1 MAFNRSGVN
10 LGNQFSH
17 AAAVSRGEASESN
30 NRSRSYFHLP
40 RGIKGHKWTEKEE
53 RFNIL
58 LAKNNATDPDDT
70 GYKFY
75 KAVPVH
81 ELPNLADP
89 KHPHQY
95 PCLKIIGKPCPC
107 CERKEQLDDGSKGGE
122 NWDRIKPFI
131 PKDRVLYY
139 MNPENTSDILLHEC
153 AAKQKG
159 EAAFPQ
165 RLMAQATAMSEG
177 NLPIPFASPNE
188 DGRIVKVN
196 TAKDTFGG
204 HEYYSA
210 SAVNFFPRREL
221 PADELYD
228 RCVPWNEVLN
238 FGTYEEMERVMN
250 GGEPDPYNSGAPA
263 ATQAPAQAY
272 TEEQRQE
279 EFERA
284 CEQSLQGQQGGF
296 RQAAQPATHYAQ
308 PQPAGFQAA
317 PPPTPQPQ
325 QAPTG
330 FRSSPAAPGGPLTEE
345 DFARDPYSQQP
356 QRTFPS
362 EQPQPAAAPAQG
374 GCHAGLQF
382 GRDFSTSRKC
392 CNCAQYAQCERA
404 SR

>member
-1 MAFNRSGVN
+1 MAFNRNSVN

-17 AAAVSRGEASESN
+17 AAAVSRGEASENN
-30 NRSRSYFHLP
+30 NRSRSYFHIP
-40 RGIKGHKWTEKEE
+40 KGMKGHKWTEKEE

-107 CERKEQLDDGSKGGE
+107 CKRKEDLDDGSKGGE
-122 NWDRIKPFI
+122 NWERIKPFI

-139 MNPENTSDILLHEC
+139 MNPENTNDILVHEC

-177 NLPIPFASPNE
+177 SLPIPFASPNE

-228 RCVPWNEVLN
+228 RCKPWNELLN

-250 GGEPDPYNSGAPA
+250 GGEPDPYTMAAPA
-263 ATQAPAQAY
+263 ASNASPEH
-272 TEEQRQE
+272 TEEEKQA

-284 CEQSLQGQQGGF
+284 CEQSL
-296 RQAAQPATHYAQ
+296 RNNQPANAA
-308 PQPAGFQAA
+308 PAGFQQAS
-317 PPPTPQPQ
+317 QPAQ
-325 QAPTG
+325 G
-330 FRSSPAAPGGPLTEE
+330 FQTSPANGPLMDE
-345 DFARDPYSQQP
+345 DFSRDPYAAQP
-356 QRTFPS
+356 QRSFPS
-362 EQPQPAAAPAQG
+362 EQAAPANPAPAAG
-374 GCHAGLQF
+374 GCPFGLRL
-382 GRDFSTSRKC
+382 GIDFETSRKC
-392 CNCAQYAQCERA
+392 CNCTSYDLCAKARRNA
-404 SR
+404 

>member
-1 MAFNRSGVN
+1 MAFNRNSVN

-17 AAAVSRGEASESN
+17 AAAVSRGEASENSS
-30 NRSRSYFHLP
+30 RSRCYYHVPQGMKS
-40 RGIKGHKWTEKEE
+40 HKWTAKEE

-75 KAVPVH
+75 KPVPVH

-107 CERKEQLDDGSKGGE
+107 CERKEQIDDGTKGGE
-122 NWDRIKPFI
+122 NWDRIKPLI

-139 MNPENTSDILLHEC
+139 FNPENTGEILLHEC

-177 NLPIPFASPNE
+177 SLPIPFASPNA

-196 TAKDTFGG
+196 TAKDNFNGN
-204 HEYYSA
+204 EYFAA

-221 PADELYD
+221 PADDLYN
-228 RCVPWNEVLN
+228 RCLPWNELLN
-238 FGTYEEMERVMN
+238 FGTYEEMQRVMN
-250 GGEPDPYNSGAPA
+250 GGEPDPYTSSTPA
-263 ATQAPAQAY
+263 ASSAPVH
-272 TEEQRQE
+272 TEEQKQA

-284 CEQSLQGQQGGF
+284 VEQSLPQS
-296 RQAAQPATHYAQ
+296 QA
-308 PQPAGFQAA
+308 PQGFQQTQQQVPHGFQQSPVNA
-317 PPPTPQPQ
+317 PVQGFQ
-325 QAPTG
+325 Q
-330 FRSSPAAPGGPLTEE
+330 SPANGPLNEA
-345 DFARDPYSQQP
+345 DFQRDPYSAP
-356 QRTFPS
+356 QRNFPS
-362 EQPQPAAAPAQG
+362 EQAQPQNS
-374 GCHAGLQF
+374 GCPAGLRF
-382 GRDFSTSRKC
+382 GSDFETSRKC
-392 CNCAQYAQCERA
+392 CNCNAYEACRNV
-404 SR
+404 RRNG

>member
-1 MAFNRSGVN
+1 
-10 LGNQFSH
+10 
-17 AAAVSRGEASESN
+17 
-30 NRSRSYFHLP
+30 
-40 RGIKGHKWTEKEE
+40 
-53 RFNIL
+53 
-58 LAKNNATDPDDT
+58 
-70 GYKFY
+70 
-75 KAVPVH
+75 
-81 ELPNLADP
+81 
-89 KHPHQY
+89 
-95 PCLKIIGKPCPC
+95 
-107 CERKEQLDDGSKGGE
+107 
-122 NWDRIKPFI
+122 
-131 PKDRVLYY
+131 
-139 MNPENTSDILLHEC
+139 LLHEC

-263 ATQAPAQAY
+263 ATQAPAQAC
-272 TEEQRQE
+272 TEEQKQE

-284 CEQSLQGQQGGF
+284 CEQSLRGQRDKAMTSDALNTWNKMHPAPQ
-296 RQAAQPATHYAQ
+296 QPATHYTQ
-308 PQPAGFQAA
+308 PQPTGFQAA
-317 PPPTPQPQ
+317 PPTPQPQ

-345 DFARDPYSQQP
+345 DFARDPYSQPP

-362 EQPQPAAAPAQG
+362 EQPQPAAAPVQG
-374 GCHAGLQF
+374 GCPAGLQF